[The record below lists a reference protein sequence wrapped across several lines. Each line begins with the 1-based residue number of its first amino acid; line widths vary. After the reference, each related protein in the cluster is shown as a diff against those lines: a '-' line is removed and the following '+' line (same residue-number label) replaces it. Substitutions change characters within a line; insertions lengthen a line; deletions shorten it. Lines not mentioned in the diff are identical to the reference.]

1 MPIFP
6 ARSFSMAFQTLNP
19 TTGDLLDRF
28 DVDRPSVVQQKLD
41 HITRFNKGWQNTP
54 LSQRCDLVLELAQQ
68 LGHHRQ
74 QLAGLITLEMG
85 KIYPEALAEVD
96 KSIQYLHWCVE
107 QADALLR
114 DKPYSTNYRK
124 SYVHYQP
131 LGTIL
136 AIMPWNYPIWQV
148 VRLLAPALIT
158 GNTVILKPAANVPQC
173 SLMLGRLVQQSG
185 LPEECFLP
193 LFVQES
199 EIQFLIA
206 HNDVRSIHL
215 TGSTSAGRSV
225 GAIAGRHLKKCV
237 MELGGSDPF
246 IVLNDADIGQAV
258 EQAVKARF
266 INNGQSCIAAK
277 RFIIEDSVFD
287 QFEQAFIDRVS
298 QLVTGDPQQ
307 QGVQL
312 GPMARK
318 DLLERLEKQ
327 VQESLAAGATCRFAA
342 EPIQSRGF
350 FAPPRVLV
358 NAVQGS
364 PAWDEELF
372 GPVATLFR
380 ATNAD
385 HAIQLANDTP
395 YGLGASLWSRDLD
408 KAEVLAKQIVS
419 GATAVNRML
428 RSEISMPFG
437 GAKNSGFG
445 REMGDAGF
453 YELTNPK
460 TIIVD

>member
-1 MPIFP
+1 
-6 ARSFSMAFQTLNP
+6 MAFQTLNP
-19 TTGDLLDRF
+19 ATGELLERYDA
-28 DVDRPSVVQQKLD
+28 DRPSIVQQKLD
-41 HITRFNKGWQNTP
+41 HVTRFNKAWQQTP
-54 LSQRCDLVLELAQQ
+54 LHRRCELVVSLADQ
-68 LGHHRQ
+68 L
-74 QLAGLITLEMG
+74 LANRESLASLITLEMG
-85 KIYPEALAEVD
+85 KIYQESLAEVD
-96 KSIQYLHWCVE
+96 KSIHYLHWCVQ
-107 QADALLR
+107 QADQILKDR
-114 DKPYSTNYRK
+114 DYSTAHRK

-148 VRLLAPALIT
+148 IRLLAPALIT

-173 SLMLGRLVQQSG
+173 SRMLGQLVRQSG

-199 EIQFLIA
+199 EIQFIIA

-246 IVLNDADIGQAV
+246 IVLNDADIDSAV
-258 EQAVKARF
+258 EQAIKARF

-277 RFIIEDSVFD
+277 RFIIEKDVFNS
-287 QFEQAFIDRVS
+287 FEQAFVEAVR
-298 QLVTGDPQQ
+298 QLNTGDPMSPDN
-307 QGVQL
+307 QL
-312 GPMARK
+312 GPMARR
-318 DLLERLEKQ
+318 DLLERLESQ
-327 VQESLAAGATCRFAA
+327 VQASLAAGATCRFVK
-342 EPIQSRGF
+342 PSTTSKGF
-350 FAPPRVLV
+350 FTSPTVLTD
-358 NAVQGS
+358 AVPGS

-372 GPVATLFR
+372 GPVATLFK
-380 ATNAD
+380 ASSAD
-385 HAIQLANDTP
+385 HAIELANNTP
-395 YGLGASLWSRDLD
+395 YGLGASLWSQDLER
-408 KAEVLAKQIVS
+408 AERLAKEIES
-419 GATAVNRML
+419 GATAINRML